1 MKEAGTAPAV
11 PAFFFAGKVCF
22 RRRIHFNKKIGPKRN
37 SFRSMN
43 EKRNSIILDTGTAVV

>member
-1 MKEAGTAPAV
+1 MFRPLFT
-11 PAFFFAGKVCF
+11 GKVGF
-22 RRRIHFNKKIGPKRN
+22 RRRIHFNKKIGPKKN